1 MAKVT
6 SFDLSSDLFPTLKK
20 GGARGFKP
28 RLNPP
33 ILLVAWAL
41 QYPLAS

>member
-20 GGARGFKP
+20 GGLGD
-28 RLNPP
+28 LNLGSTRQFCSSLGLCN
-33 ILLVAWAL
+33 IR
-41 QYPLAS
+41 